1 MITKGWAFLVYAGQ
15 GKYIHLFFFFFVR
28 TVQSVLEMSDPFV
41 GVRGG
46 PTVGPPESDSRTQ
59 GSDCRTHSRTP
70 ESDCRTLGSD
80 RHTQV
85 PRCPGTQVPRYP
97 GTQVPRYPGTQVPR
111 YPGTQVP
118 RYPGTQVPRYP
129 GPGPGTGTQEQEK
142 SRERAT
148 TAPHDKHKSVQSR
161 GAFMH

>member
-1 MITKGWAFLVYAGQ
+1 MNQPLAHAYITLLRWDKNCPQFFCHETLVSSSPLRGDSA
-15 GKYIHLFFFFFVR
+15 KRTMHLRPNSSLGNIFFFFVV

-46 PTVGPPESDSRTQ
+46 PTVGPPGSDSRTQ

-80 RHTQV
+80 RH
-85 PRCPGTQVPRYP
+85 
-97 GTQVPRYPGTQVPR
+97 
-111 YPGTQVP
+111 
-118 RYPGTQVPRYP
+118 TQVPRYP